1 MTQQVVTIQ
10 NLKILPL
17 IKININNEWSYE
29 FQILNNDGVAIEV
42 DNQQYD
48 KFRIYPNGSIRGTME
63 TDYYVYD
70 EVDINESNIITTYVN
85 TKRLYNDFHEI
96 LESLFEDHTENAI
109 SQFEED
115 EWEF

>member
-1 MTQQVVTIQ
+1 MPHQAVSIQ
-10 NLKILPL
+10 NLIILPH
-17 IKININNEWSYE
+17 IKININDEWSYE

-42 DNQQYD
+42 DEQQYD

-70 EVDINESNIITTYVN
+70 EVDINESNIITTYVD
-85 TKRLYNDFHEI
+85 TKRLYKTLHEVC
-96 LESLFEDHTENAI
+96 ESLFEDHTENAI
-109 SQFEED
+109 SQFEDD